1 MQTRAASFYC
11 LEPDSEEAGQIAGA
25 ALLDR
30 LGGEAPKLVLV
41 YATVNHD
48 QQPLLR
54 ALRGALGPQPTIVGC
69 SVPGAVGDAELTEE
83 ALVVAAMA
91 FGGSALN
98 CAAALERDI
107 PTDAKAKGQALGQS
121 LKKQLGGEPVVTVVL
136 YDPLCG
142 ANVEELLAGMRS
154 ELTCPIVGGGAGQPW
169 GPPKATFQFWGE
181 EVLSHGVVAL
191 GLSGPFAV
199 ELGICHGTSP
209 TGISMTV
216 TKSEGVQV
224 LEIDG
229 KPALDVWYE
238 STGHS
243 EGAVVHQDY
252 LFAWAL
258 GLQQRVEGGSDAAAE
273 TETVIRS
280 AFGFDP
286 AARAIIVQA
295 GIPSGSKVMFHHRTV
310 EDVLS
315 GTEAMAKDLAGRLSG
330 RSPWAVLGFECA
342 ARTFPFLGP
351 TNTRKEHEQLR
362 GAIAPNA
369 PWLGMMAWG
378 EVGPSG
384 GQAAFH
390 NYSYPLVVFTEKDA

>member
-1 MQTRAASFYC
+1 MQTRAASFYS

-30 LGGEAPKLVLV
+30 LAGEAPKLVLV

-48 QQPLLR
+48 QQALLR
-54 ALRGALGPQPTIVGC
+54 ALRGALGPRPMIAGC
-69 SVPGAVGDAELTEE
+69 SVQGAVGNAELTEE
-83 ALVVAAMA
+83 GLALAAMA

-107 PTDAKAKGQALGQS
+107 SIDTESKGQALAQS

-142 ANVEELLAGMRS
+142 ANVEALLAGMRS
-154 ELTCPIVGGGAGQPW
+154 ELTSPIVGGGAGQPW

-191 GLSGPFAV
+191 GLSGQFAV
-199 ELGICHGTSP
+199 EMGICHGTSP
-209 TGISMTV
+209 TGISMTI
-216 TKSEGVQV
+216 TKSEGAHI

-229 KPALDVWYE
+229 KPALDVWYQ

-243 EGAVVHQDY
+243 EGAVIHQDS
-252 LFAWAL
+252 LAAWAL
-258 GLQQRVEGGSDAAAE
+258 GIQCQAEGGSDAAAH
-273 TETVIRS
+273 TETVIRG

-295 GIPSGSKVMFHHRTV
+295 GIPSGSQVMFHHRTV

-315 GTEAMAKDLAGRLSG
+315 GTEVMASNLARRLSG

-351 TNTRKEHEQLR
+351 TNTLKEHERLR

-384 GQAAFH
+384 GQPAFH
-390 NYSYPLVVFTEKDA
+390 NYTYPLVVFTEKDA